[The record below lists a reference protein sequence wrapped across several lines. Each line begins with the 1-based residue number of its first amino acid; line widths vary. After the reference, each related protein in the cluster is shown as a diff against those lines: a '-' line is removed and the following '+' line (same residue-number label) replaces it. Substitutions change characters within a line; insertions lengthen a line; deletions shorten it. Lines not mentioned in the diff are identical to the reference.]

1 MLNEIL
7 DKQIKNNSI
16 FNVYIVEGSLE
27 DAKKQCLLFTQT
39 IFNRKDVEN
48 LVNIVKP
55 ENNNIS
61 IDNIRNLSKLVYE
74 SPIKYDYNIFI
85 IEDAGLMKVEAQNA
99 LLKTLEELPGYSIVF
114 MTIDNRYKLL
124 NTIISR
130 SQIINIFDKK
140 DIDFESETFKNLIYL
155 LNKAFE
161 GNYYII
167 NKEKNLIKDLSENRN
182 EVLKIMTQ
190 IYSDA
195 IFKVNNTKNLRYN
208 AIIKKMSKISNLS
221 LEEMIRKNEE
231 FKSLLKVNINFQLI
245 VEKIILDLIEKYKKV
260 R

>member
-1 MLNEIL
+1 
-7 DKQIKNNSI
+7 
-16 FNVYIVEGSLE
+16 
-27 DAKKQCLLFTQT
+27 
-39 IFNRKDVEN
+39 
-48 LVNIVKP
+48 
-55 ENNNIS
+55 
-61 IDNIRNLSKLVYE
+61 
-74 SPIKYDYNIFI
+74 
-85 IEDAGLMKVEAQNA
+85 
-99 LLKTLEELPGYSIVF
+99 
-114 MTIDNRYKLL
+114 
-124 NTIISR
+124 
-130 SQIINIFDKK
+130 
-140 DIDFESETFKNLIYL
+140 
-155 LNKAFE
+155 
-161 GNYYII
+161 
-167 NKEKNLIKDLSENRN
+167 NRN

>member
-99 LLKTLEELPGYSIVF
+99 LLKTL
-114 MTIDNRYKLL
+114 
-124 NTIISR
+124 
-130 SQIINIFDKK
+130 
-140 DIDFESETFKNLIYL
+140 
-155 LNKAFE
+155 
-161 GNYYII
+161 
-167 NKEKNLIKDLSENRN
+167 
-182 EVLKIMTQ
+182 
-190 IYSDA
+190 
-195 IFKVNNTKNLRYN
+195 
-208 AIIKKMSKISNLS
+208 
-221 LEEMIRKNEE
+221 
-231 FKSLLKVNINFQLI
+231 
-245 VEKIILDLIEKYKKV
+245 
-260 R
+260 